1 LLKPG
6 IYADFAIITLQPV
19 IDSSGRNSY
28 TADMPNLQQLA
39 QSHPS
44 WSLDDFVQVTNDLL
58 PQFLP
63 EIPANTRVREE
74 VTPRLVRHYS
84 SLEMLDEPRKEGR
97 EARYTYRHLLQMLLV
112 RRLLATGYGTSAIN
126 QLATSTD
133 NSELEALLQGG
144 VQLTLTPANPALA
157 FLEQIQQRRLSGDSP
172 SNTATPKT
180 SIALSLANPAQRSA
194 GGSSLASVEQAQSQ
208 SPAPS
213 QWTRLEV
220 LPGLELHLRDDFTY
234 PSSPQEQQNL
244 LQHIGQQLQ
253 AVYTNRRSSR

>member
-1 LLKPG
+1 MPSC
-6 IYADFAIITLQPV
+6 D
-19 IDSSGRNSY
+19 DH

-44 WSLDDFVQVTNDLL
+44 WSLDDFVQVTNDLF

-84 SLEMLDEPRKEGR
+84 SLEMLDEPLKQGR

-112 RRLLATGYGTSAIN
+112 RRLLATGYGASAIN
-126 QLATSTD
+126 RLATSTD

-144 VQLTLTPANPALA
+144 VQLTVTPANPALA
-157 FLEQIQQRRLSGDSP
+157 FLQQIQQHRLSGSP
-172 SNTATPKT
+172 PPSSTATPRT
-180 SIALSLANPAQRSA
+180 TVAQSQANP
-194 GGSSLASVEQAQSQ
+194 AQSQ
-208 SPAPS
+208 SPEPT

-220 LPGLELHLRDDFTY
+220 LPGLELHVRDDFTY

-244 LQHIGQQLQ
+244 LQHISQQLG
-253 AVYTNRRSSR
+253 VYTNRRSSR